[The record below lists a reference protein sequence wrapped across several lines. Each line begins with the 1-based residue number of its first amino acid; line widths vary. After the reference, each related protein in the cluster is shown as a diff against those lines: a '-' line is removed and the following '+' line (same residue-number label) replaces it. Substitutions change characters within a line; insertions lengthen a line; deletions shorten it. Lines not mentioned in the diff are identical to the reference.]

1 MNLRFLCRLYSL
13 FCLSPTE
20 TKSIQIMKYNS
31 LQFFLIASDKNF
43 GLCVKNVF
51 LPLKSYPYSTRKV
64 SCISHVNRMI
74 RLIIMFFITLPLT
87 LNAQPVLEGTVQIRV
102 NDPAV
107 TVTADRLSAKVNETV
122 TVTLQGLVTGKKAMV
137 KVGSTF
143 GKEEVEVAI
152 VEEGTTYTFTM
163 PAYPVFIDVDIR
175 ATGESTTAFYRLSVE
190 TLGVSEGKVVM
201 AVTGATDGDVV
212 SSGSSYQIKAGAKV
226 TARLQ
231 TPLADGLSLLSI
243 RGYAPDGSWQMTPL
257 AGTDGKVP
265 MEVTFTMPPTEVV
278 LRFSI
283 HEQSIPDPGPDPVPV
298 YYNVTIPSVEGVATD
313 PVAGTYRVEAWD
325 NFVFYLTLGEDYD
338 QSVPVVTTDRGDE
351 LTPRANDGAYI
362 VKSVRQHV
370 IVGIDGIRRNPA
382 VGNEEI
388 GKPTGGF
395 SLHCSGNTLYIC
407 NDRPEVARIYTFG
420 GSLVRT
426 VKVAAGVQAVELPRG
441 SYIVRIGEKGSKI
454 VL

>member
-1 MNLRFLCRLYSL
+1 MAF
-13 FCLSPTE
+13 
-20 TKSIQIMKYNS
+20 
-31 LQFFLIASDKNF
+31 
-43 GLCVKNVF
+43 
-51 LPLKSYPYSTRKV
+51 
-64 SCISHVNRMI
+64 
-74 RLIIMFFITLPLT
+74 IILPLT

-107 TVTADRLSAKVNETV
+107 TVTADKLSAKVNETV
-122 TVTLQGLVTGKKAMV
+122 TVTLQGLATGKKATV
-137 KVGSTF
+137 KAGSTF
-143 GKEEVEVAI
+143 GKEDVEVAI
-152 VEEGTTYTFTM
+152 VEEGATYIFTM
-163 PAYPVFIDVDIR
+163 PAFPVFIDVDVR
-175 ATGESTTAFYRLSVE
+175 AADESTTAFYRLSVE
-190 TLGVSEGKVVM
+190 TLGVSEGKVAM
-201 AVTGATDGDVV
+201 AVTGATDEDVV
-212 SSGSSYQIKAGAKV
+212 SSGSSYQVKAGAKV

-283 HEQSIPDPGPDPVPV
+283 HEQSTPDPGPDPVPV

-313 PVAGTYRVEAWD
+313 PVAGTYRVEAWGS
-325 NFVFYLTLGEDYD
+325 FVFYLTLGKDYD

-351 LTPRANDGAYI
+351 LTPRASDGAYI
-362 VKSVRQHV
+362 VKSVRQDV
-370 IVGIDGIRRNPA
+370 AVSIDGIRHNPA

-388 GKPTGGF
+388 GKGAGGL
-395 SLHCSGNTLYIC
+395 SLRSSENTLYIC
-407 NDRPEVARIYTFG
+407 NDRPEVARIYTFS

-441 SYIVRIGEKGSKI
+441 SYIVRIGEKGTKI

>member
-1 MNLRFLCRLYSL
+1 MNLRFLCRLHSP

-20 TKSIQIMKYNS
+20 TKSIQIMKHKS
-31 LQFFLIASDKNF
+31 LQFFLITSDKNF
-43 GLCVKNVF
+43 GLCAKNAF
-51 LPLKSYPYSTRKV
+51 LPLKSYLYSTRKV

-74 RLIIMFFITLPLT
+74 RLIITFFITLPLT

-107 TVTADRLSAKVNETV
+107 AVTADRLSAKVNETV
-122 TVTLQGLVTGKKAMV
+122 TVTLQGLVTGKKATV
-137 KVGSTF
+137 KAGSTF

-152 VEEGTTYTFTM
+152 VEEGTTYTFIM
-163 PAYPVFIDVDIR
+163 PAFPVFIDVDVR
-175 ATGESTTAFYRLSVE
+175 AAGESTTTFYSLSVE

-201 AVTGATDGDVV
+201 AVTGATGEDVV
-212 SSGSSYQIKAGAKV
+212 SSGSSYQVKAGAKV

-265 MEVTFTMPPTEVV
+265 TEVTFTMPPTEVV

-283 HEQSIPDPGPDPVPV
+283 HEQSIPDPDPVPV
-298 YYNVTIPSVEGVATD
+298 YYDVTIPSVEGVATD
-313 PVAGTYRVEAWD
+313 PVAGTYRVKAWD
-325 NFVFYLTLGEDYD
+325 NFVFYLTLDKDYD

-351 LTPRANDGAYI
+351 LTPRASDGAYI
-362 VKSVRQHV
+362 VQSVRQDV
-370 IVGIDGIRRNPA
+370 VVSIDGIRRNPA
-382 VGNEEI
+382 VGNEEV
-388 GKPTGGF
+388 GKPSGGF
-395 SLHCSGNTLYIC
+395 SLHCSGNSLYIC
-407 NDRPEVARIYTFG
+407 NDRPEVARIYAFG

-441 SYIVRIGEKGSKI
+441 SYIVRIGEKGTKI